1 MSVLFTKIV
10 STVNKYEE
18 FVLYALL
25 LTMDTCT
32 VHRHIKSPKSERMHD
47 ICAIS
52 NQFDNSVIFLSVL
65 YRIKGKL

>member
-1 MSVLFTKIV
+1 M
-10 STVNKYEE
+10 
-18 FVLYALL
+18 
-25 LTMDTCT
+25 

-52 NQFDNSVIFLSVL
+52 NQFDNSVIFLSVV